1 MVEWNIMEDQP
12 TEEEFIGYL
21 EDAGALE
28 WVGMD
33 KDGERILKPNME
45 ILAEV
50 YPEMYYDLL
59 EDLNNTLMG
68 LYEKGLVD
76 IDYDEDL
83 EARFKLSPEAMEF
96 LEENGYGME

>member
-1 MVEWNIMEDQP
+1 MNE
-12 TEEEFIGYL
+12 EEEFIAYL

-45 ILAEV
+45 ILQQV

-59 EDLNNTLMG
+59 EDLNETLLS
-68 LYEKGLVD
+68 LYEKGLVE
-76 IDYDEDL
+76 IDYDENL
-83 EARFKLSPEAMEF
+83 ETRFKLSPEAIEF
-96 LEENGYGME
+96 LEENGYSD

>member
-1 MVEWNIMEDQP
+1 MEDQP

-45 ILAEV
+45 VLAEV

-83 EARFKLSPEAMEF
+83 EARFKLSPEALEF

>member
-45 ILAEV
+45 VLAEV

-59 EDLNNTLMG
+59 EDLNETLMG
-68 LYEKGLVD
+68 LYDKGLVE
-76 IDYDEDL
+76 IDYDEEL
-83 EARFKLSPEAMEF
+83 EAKFKLSPEAVEF
-96 LEENGYGME
+96 LEENGYGMQ

>member
-1 MVEWNIMEDQP
+1 MNE
-12 TEEEFIGYL
+12 EEEFIAYL

-33 KDGERILKPNME
+33 KNGERILKPNME
-45 ILAEV
+45 ILHQV

-59 EDLNNTLMG
+59 DDLNDTLLA

-76 IDYDEDL
+76 IEYDEDL
-83 EARFKLSPEAMEF
+83 ETRFTLSPEAIEF
-96 LEENGYGME
+96 LEENGYNG

>member
-1 MVEWNIMEDQP
+1 MEDQP

-45 ILAEV
+45 VLAEV

-59 EDLNNTLMG
+59 EDLNETLMG
-68 LYEKGLVD
+68 LYDKGLVE
-76 IDYDEDL
+76 IDYDEEL
-83 EARFKLSPEAMEF
+83 EAKFKLSPEAVEF
-96 LEENGYGME
+96 LEENGYGMQ